1 MYICACFMK
10 FNFNLLSDNIYK
22 CSRIKIKYITDD
34 PPHISLALIGVVA
47 GLAVIVFA
55 LNVWYFKY
63 HKVCFHAFAV
73 AFLSRYSVHITG

>member
-1 MYICACFMK
+1 MYICFMK
-10 FNFNLLSDNIYK
+10 FNYFNLLSINTYKMLAHQNIEYT
-22 CSRIKIKYITDD
+22 TDD

-63 HKVCFHAFAV
+63 HKVCLHAFA
-73 AFLSRYSVHITG
+73 AQLIWHDTFD